1 MQATQNAIKRLRY
14 SNKAKEEKKKKLT
27 LANINRKGNFQ
38 DPI

>member
-14 SNKAKEEKKKKLT
+14 SNKAKEEKKKT